1 MYCHFYMSKSRYF
14 CFCVLVFIP
23 FNVLSYILFIPIN
36 GFNKGGKTYL
46 SF

>member
-1 MYCHFYMSKSRYF
+1 MYCHFYMSKSMYFYF
-14 CFCVLVFIP
+14 CLLVFIP

-36 GFNKGGKTYL
+36 GFKKGGRTFL

>member
-1 MYCHFYMSKSRYF
+1 MYYHFYMSKSRRF

-23 FNVLSYILFIPIN
+23 FNVSSYILFIPIN
-36 GFNKGGKTYL
+36 GFNKGGRTYL

>member
-1 MYCHFYMSKSRYF
+1 MYYHFYMSKSRYF

-23 FNVLSYILFIPIN
+23 FNVLLYILFIPIN
-36 GFNKGGKTYL
+36 GFNKGGRTYL